1 MILTLQSIVSHN
13 CQDLVRTVPFFQN
26 ASPQFVTAIITK
38 LKFEVFLKGEYII
51 REGSIGNKMYFVQN
65 GVVAVLSKEKQVETR
80 LSDGSHFG
88 EIGLLTHDR
97 RVASIRAETICD
109 LFSLSKKHFQS
120 ILKEYP
126 SMKCALETIAMRRLS
141 KLGMKPKARGTLST
155 LIPPPHIAKQPD
167 SPPSEIDEEE
177 PEKKTIGWSSI
188 KRHLLRLKR
197 DSSKKNTADEQNDT
211 QTAQSSAHNG
221 TVLASDADAAQAA
234 SGSTS
239 NSITEHLEDLFIPC
253 DPSLGYG
260 DVPLTI
266 SHLTENDSSSDE
278 SN

>member
-1 MILTLQSIVSHN
+1 M
-13 CQDLVRTVPFFQN
+13 PFFQN

-65 GVVAVLSKEKQVETR
+65 GVVAVLSKDKQVETR

-141 KLGMKPKARGTLST
+141 KLGLKPNTRGTLST
-155 LIPPPHIAKQPD
+155 VISPPHIAKQPD

-188 KRHLLRLKR
+188 KRHLLRLTR
-197 DSSKKNTADEQNDT
+197 DSSKKDVAVKEDE
-211 QTAQSSAHNG
+211 AQAARAHSE
-221 TVLASDADAAQAA
+221 TVLGSEADVAQAA

-239 NSITEHLEDLFIPC
+239 NSMTEHLEDLFIPC
-253 DPSLGYG
+253 DPSLGYDG
-260 DVPLTI
+260 VPLTI
-266 SHLTENDSSSDE
+266 SHITGDDSSSDE
-278 SN
+278 ST